1 MLTFLLQIARDDAN
15 LSKGYGFV
23 SFNDFGASDS
33 AIANMHGQYLS
44 NKEISVQYAYK
55 KDGKGERHGDAAER
69 MLAAQAREH
78 NVQPAIQPLPPQLFQ
93 QAAPPMAPGAPAA
106 MLGGPNGYAPPP
118 QGMPPQRPM
127 NVAPL
132 PPPPQGL
139 PARPPPSQAG
149 YGGPPPGFAA
159 PPPQQGYPPPG
170 PPMGFGG
177 YPPQVPQGFAPPGF
191 MAPPPGM
198 PLPPGYSNYGR

>member
-1 MLTFLLQIARDDAN
+1 MISQVARDDAN

-23 SFNDFGASDS
+23 SFNDFTASDS

-69 MLAAQAREH
+69 MLAEQAREH
-78 NVQPAIQPLPPQLFQ
+78 NVQPAIQPLAPQLFQ
-93 QAAPPMAPGAPAA
+93 AATPMAPAAPSG
-106 MLGGPNGYAPPP
+106 MMNGGGSGYPP

-127 NVAPL
+127 NSTPL
-132 PPPPQGL
+132 PPPPSGL

-149 YGGPPPGFAA
+149 YGHLPPGFPA
-159 PPPQQGYPPPG
+159 PQPQQGYPPG
-170 PPMGFGG
+170 PPMGFNG
-177 YPPQVPQGFAPPGF
+177 YPQQPPQGYAPPGF

-198 PLPPGYSNYGR
+198 PPGMPPPPGYPAYGR